1 MAPQIRHEAFRR
13 PCMLLMASD
22 VSDATPAGGGQRGFF
37 PVIAAA
43 RPSPA
48 APAAGETRAK
58 RFAGR

>member
-1 MAPQIRHEAFRR
+1 
-13 PCMLLMASD
+13 MLLMASD

-37 PVIAAA
+37 PVIAGA

-48 APAAGETRAK
+48 APAAGETPAK

>member
-1 MAPQIRHEAFRR
+1 MAPQITQEDFRR

-22 VSDATPAGGGQRGFF
+22 VSDATSAGGGQRGFS
-37 PVIAAA
+37 PVIAGT

-48 APAAGETRAK
+48 APATGETPTE